1 MKKIA
6 AYFGQGL
13 LFLIPIVATVYVLYI
28 VFLRIDQ
35 VFDFDIPGLGFLLM
49 LSLVTITGFLVSTV
63 LARSLTNLIDN
74 LFNRMPVGKMI
85 YSSVKDMMSAFVGD
99 EKQFN
104 QPVMV
109 SLLPGSGIQFMGFI
123 TREFLSDLGAA
134 DSVAV
139 YVPQAFNLGGF
150 VIIANREQITPL
162 EIDSGRAMAFM
173 VSGGVSSLKGQ
184 KVYDEVSNLETQ

>member
-13 LFLIPIVATVYVLYI
+13 LFLIPIVATIYVLYI

-35 VFDFDIPGLGFLLM
+35 IFDFDIPGLGFLLM

-63 LARSLTNLIDN
+63 LARSLTNLIDS

-109 SLLPGSGIQFMGFI
+109 SLLPGSGIQLMGFI

-134 DSVAV
+134 DSAAV

-150 VIIANREQITPL
+150 VIIANRDQITTL

-173 VSGGVSSLKGQ
+173 VSGGVSSLKG
-184 KVYDEVSNLETQ
+184 KNVDDGEANLETQ